1 MSERSG
7 GEIETRLR
15 ELRREVAIGVE
26 QAMRGE
32 LVDGDAVFDELR
44 RKSQA
49 RREMYIDRDP
59 SR

>member
-7 GEIETRLR
+7 GEVETRLR
-15 ELRREVAIGVE
+15 ELRRDVAISVE

-49 RREMYIDRDP
+49 RRETSVNRDP